1 MLLTNFHLPSV
12 FNVEKTLL
20 SSLTAC
26 MLCVMLSK
34 HLTERTGTE
43 KNKGGGMGGRNLT
56 VEGEQPQNSSA
67 FCNKIMSVML

>member
-20 SSLTAC
+20 LSLTAC
-26 MLCVMLSK
+26 MLCVMLSQ
-34 HLTERTGTE
+34 HLTERTGLKRTR
-43 KNKGGGMGGRNLT
+43 GGGVGGRNLT